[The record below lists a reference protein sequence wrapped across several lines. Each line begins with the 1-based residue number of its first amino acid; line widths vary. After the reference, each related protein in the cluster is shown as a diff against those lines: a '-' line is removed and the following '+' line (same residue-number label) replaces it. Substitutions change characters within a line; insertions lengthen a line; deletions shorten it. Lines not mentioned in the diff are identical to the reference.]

1 MKLNCEKP
9 YSQNLS
15 HRKNIFTKY
24 IFDKGLYSNYTK
36 KSGTNNLIK
45 MYKSQYLAKEN
56 IQIVNKHNKNIQ
68 NHISIGNYK
77 LKQQ

>member
-24 IFDKGLYSNYTK
+24 IFDKGLYSNYTE

-45 MYKSQYLAKEN
+45 N
-56 IQIVNKHNKNIQ
+56 V
-68 NHISIGNYK
+68 
-77 LKQQ
+77 